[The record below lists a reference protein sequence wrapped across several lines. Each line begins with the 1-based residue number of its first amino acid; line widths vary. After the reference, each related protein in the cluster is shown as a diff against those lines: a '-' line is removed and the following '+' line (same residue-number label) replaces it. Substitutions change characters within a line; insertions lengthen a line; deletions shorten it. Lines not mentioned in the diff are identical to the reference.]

1 MAGTAAGAT
10 GLGIIGGLDDPENV
24 LSVVGARRPQR
35 VGDDAVAGV
44 VGDLVLVNPA
54 GVLAGECPRLCIVVI
69 AGVTDALLI
78 DDAGQGMGQAGAA
91 GVGRFTVQI
100 AFDLAVRVGDRGEM
114 TGAGIVGV
122 GVLVTSGVCHAG
134 HTAGEV
140 VGKTDFTTEGIRD
153 ADQHA
158 DTRRNRYRCG
168 AVAIGQG
175 LDKARAVLNR
185 Y

>member
-10 GLGIIGGLDDPENV
+10 GLGFIGGLDETENA

-78 DDAGQGMGQAGAA
+78 DDAGQGMGQAGVA
-91 GVGRFTVQI
+91 GVGRLAVQI
-100 AFDLAVRVGDRGEM
+100 AFDGTVG
-114 TGAGIVGV
+114 
-122 GVLVTSGVCHAG
+122 
-134 HTAGEV
+134 
-140 VGKTDFTTEGIRD
+140 
-153 ADQHA
+153 
-158 DTRRNRYRCG
+158 
-168 AVAIGQG
+168 IG
-175 LDKARAVLNR
+175 D
-185 Y
+185 